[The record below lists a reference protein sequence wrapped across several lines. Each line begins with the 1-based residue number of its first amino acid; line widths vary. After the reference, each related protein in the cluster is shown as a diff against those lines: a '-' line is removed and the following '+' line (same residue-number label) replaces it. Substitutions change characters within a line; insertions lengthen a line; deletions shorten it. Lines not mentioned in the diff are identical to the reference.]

1 MWLAADR
8 YGVYICGATT
18 KKKKMTSVTLD
29 GDVVICTRNDQ
40 YLTVQLGVHP
50 HPRNLQA
57 THHYQ

>member
-1 MWLAADR
+1 
-8 YGVYICGATT
+8 
-18 KKKKMTSVTLD
+18 MTSVTLD